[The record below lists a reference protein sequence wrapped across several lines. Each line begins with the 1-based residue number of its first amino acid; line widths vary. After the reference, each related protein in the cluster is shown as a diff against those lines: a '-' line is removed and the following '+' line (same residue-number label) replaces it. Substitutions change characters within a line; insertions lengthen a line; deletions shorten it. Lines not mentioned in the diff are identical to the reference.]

1 MKVNRNKIKLDDMF
15 CIYCE
20 EFNLYDKNGLSTVVK
35 GVYRTKKDGKR
46 VYYLKDAYKLEPTYY
61 VKGSWQA
68 VRNYMYNKV
77 MENRAT
83 ERGVENEIRNNNNGS
98 FSVA

>member
-15 CIYCE
+15 SIYCE
-20 EFNLYDKNGLSTVVK
+20 EFNLYDKHGLSTVVH
-35 GVYRTKKDGKR
+35 GVYRTKDGKR
-46 VYYLKDAYKLEPTYY
+46 VYYLKDAYKLESTYY

-77 MENRAT
+77 IENRAT
-83 ERGVENEIRNNNNGS
+83 EREVKHEARSNNNGS